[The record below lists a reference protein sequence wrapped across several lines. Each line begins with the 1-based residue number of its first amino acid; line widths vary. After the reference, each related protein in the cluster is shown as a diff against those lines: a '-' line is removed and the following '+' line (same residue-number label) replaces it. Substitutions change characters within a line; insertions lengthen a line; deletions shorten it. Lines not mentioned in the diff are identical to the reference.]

1 MLVLAEVKLD
11 NRSFTG
17 EDITVTTEEVELSE
31 LGESYVM
38 IGKEVFLKTARP
50 ISQSTINFKIE
61 CFEREKSFAVKD
73 IDHIKKT
80 IVSLEDDVKAG
91 IAKQGWVNPHLDDYN
106 SRLNIAENWLAE
118 VEEKL
123 IMYKKYIITKD

>member
-31 LGESYVM
+31 LGESYIMVN
-38 IGKEVFLKTARP
+38 KEVFLKTARP
-50 ISQSTINFKIE
+50 ISQSTLNFKIE
-61 CFEREKSFAVKD
+61 CLEREKSFSVKD
-73 IDHIKKT
+73 IDRIKKN
-80 IVSLEDDVKAG
+80 IISLKDDVKAG
-91 IAKQGWVNPHLDDYN
+91 IAEQGWVNPHLDDYN
-106 SRLNIAENWLAE
+106 NSLSVAEDWLAE
-118 VEEKL
+118 VEKKL